1 MARTACTNA
10 PYGFLQVRTL
20 ELANDG
26 PRQGFEAVLDGS
38 MEEHNIPAMSH
49 PIRSLHM
56 TRLER
61 HLIAGLESGEMR
73 ILAQDPNY
81 LRQRLQNKLIEIG
94 IL

>member
-1 MARTACTNA
+1 MPDLFVLCNK
-10 PYGFLQVRTL
+10 QVRTL

-38 MEEHNIPAMSH
+38 MEEHGIPAIAF

-56 TRLER
+56 TKLER
-61 HLIAGLESGEMR
+61 HLIVGLESGEMR

-81 LRQRLQNKLIEIG
+81 LRQRLQNKLMEIG

>member
-1 MARTACTNA
+1 M
-10 PYGFLQVRTL
+10 
-20 ELANDG
+20 
-26 PRQGFEAVLDGS
+26 LDGS
-38 MEEHNIPAMSH
+38 MDDHGIPPMSY

-61 HLIAGLESGEMR
+61 HLIVGLESGEMR

-81 LRQRLQNKLIEIG
+81 LRQRLQNKLMEIG